1 MRGPTSKYI
10 FKRAVRHL
18 LPADIIDRP
27 KKGFSVPLDHWFRN
41 ELRAMTADVLLDSRA
56 ISRGYFRTATV
67 RRMIDEHVRSERSWH
82 EQLWNL
88 LMLEL
93 WHRMFIDDRP
103 ARTRVADRS
112 PSEANVLARVV

>member
-1 MRGPTSKYI
+1 M
-10 FKRAVRHL
+10 
-18 LPADIIDRP
+18 
-27 KKGFSVPLDHWFRN
+27 PLDHWFRN